1 MPNLAPCVACSG
13 GFASLV
19 LVGVVPT
26 VRPAAMHTVFCE
38 ICEKEI
44 RNEAWWLGETM
55 VCYWCYET
63 FSPRPRV
70 SSRIWSFL
78 RWLLGAKGS

>member
-1 MPNLAPCVACSG
+1 
-13 GFASLV
+13 
-19 LVGVVPT
+19 
-26 VRPAAMHTVFCE
+26 MHTVFCE